1 MNEVLAHIET
11 PLNPTEDPE
20 KVLHAIRNL
29 FPKCTPTIARTDER
43 HAKFEGSVAHLED
56 LDNLKS
62 LLRQEAIRDAA
73 RKLLFKSVT
82 GSSIV
87 VHLNKQAA
95 FAGKAS
101 FCERYD
107 ESPLGPIT
115 LTITTENP
123 EQLIDWLAPSSRSR
137 REIEDHTGRASPRS
151 ERSGQFQ

>member
-1 MNEVLAHIET
+1 MSEVLVRAET

-20 KVLHAIRNL
+20 KVLRAIRNL
-29 FPKCTPTIARTDER
+29 LPNCTPRISRIDER
-43 HAKFEGSVAHLED
+43 HAKFEGSVARLED

-73 RKLLFKSVT
+73 RKLLFKSVS

-101 FCERYD
+101 FCEHYD

-115 LTITTENP
+115 LTITAENP
-123 EQLIDWLAPSSRSR
+123 EQLINWLAPSSRSR
-137 REIEDHTGRASPRS
+137 RQTED
-151 ERSGQFQ
+151 

>member
-1 MNEVLAHIET
+1 MSEVLARVET

-20 KVLHAIRNL
+20 KVLRAIRNL
-29 FPKCTPTIARTDER
+29 LPNCTPTIVRTDER
-43 HAKFEGSVAHLED
+43 HAKFEGSIAHMED

-73 RKLLFKSVT
+73 RKLLFKSVS

-115 LTITTENP
+115 LTITAESP
-123 EQLIDWLAPSSRSR
+123 EQLIDWLAPSSRSMR
-137 REIEDHTGRASPRS
+137 QTED
-151 ERSGQFQ
+151 

>member
-1 MNEVLAHIET
+1 MSEVLARVET
-11 PLNPTEDPE
+11 PLNPTEDPG
-20 KVLHAIRNL
+20 KVLRAIRNL
-29 FPKCTPTIARTDER
+29 LPNCNPTISRIDER
-43 HAKFEGSVAHLED
+43 HAKFEGSVARLED

-73 RKLLFKSVT
+73 RKLLFKSVS

-95 FAGKAS
+95 FVGKAS
-101 FCERYD
+101 FCEHYD

-123 EQLIDWLAPSSRSR
+123 EQLIDWLAPSSRR
-137 REIEDHTGRASPRS
+137 RQEIES
-151 ERSGQFQ
+151 

>member
-1 MNEVLAHIET
+1 MSEILVRVET

-20 KVLHAIRNL
+20 KVLRAIRNL
-29 FPKCTPTIARTDER
+29 LPSCAPTIGRTDER
-43 HAKFEGSVAHLED
+43 HAKFEGSLTSLED
-56 LDNLKS
+56 LDNLKA

-73 RKLLFKSVT
+73 RKLLFQSIS

-137 REIEDHTGRASPRS
+137 RQIDD
-151 ERSGQFQ
+151 

>member
-1 MNEVLAHIET
+1 VQT
-11 PLNPTEDPE
+11 PLNPTEDSE
-20 KVLHAIRNL
+20 KVLRAIRNL
-29 FPKCTPTIARTDER
+29 FPSCTPAVVRTNER
-43 HAKFEGSVAHLED
+43 HTKFEGSMARLED
-56 LDNLKS
+56 LDNLRS

-73 RKLLFKSVT
+73 RKLLFRSIS

-87 VHLNKQAA
+87 VRLNKQAA
-95 FAGKAS
+95 YAGKAS

-137 REIEDHTGRASPRS
+137 QQMED
-151 ERSGQFQ
+151 

>member
-1 MNEVLAHIET
+1 MSEVLVRVET

-20 KVLHAIRNL
+20 KVLRAIRNL
-29 FPKCTPTIARTDER
+29 LPNCTPTIARTDER
-43 HAKFEGSVAHLED
+43 HAKFEGSVARTED

-73 RKLLFKSVT
+73 RKILFKSIS

-123 EQLIDWLAPSSRSR
+123 EQLVDWLAPSSRSR
-137 REIEDHTGRASPRS
+137 RKIED
-151 ERSGQFQ
+151 

>member
-1 MNEVLAHIET
+1 MSEVLVRVET

-20 KVLHAIRNL
+20 KVFRAIRNL
-29 FPKCTPTIARTDER
+29 LPNCTPTISRIDDR
-43 HAKFEGSVAHLED
+43 HAKFEGSVARLGD

-73 RKLLFKSVT
+73 RKLLFKSVS

-101 FCERYD
+101 FCEHYD

-137 REIEDHTGRASPRS
+137 RQTED
-151 ERSGQFQ
+151 

>member
-1 MNEVLAHIET
+1 MSEILARVET

-20 KVLHAIRNL
+20 KVLRAIRNL
-29 FPKCTPTIARTDER
+29 LPNCTPTIVRTDER
-43 HAKFEGSVAHLED
+43 HAKFEGSVTSLED

-73 RKLLFKSVT
+73 RKLLFKSIS

-107 ESPLGPIT
+107 ESPLDPIT

-123 EQLIDWLAPSSRSR
+123 EQLIDWLAPSSRGR
-137 REIEDHTGRASPRS
+137 RQVED
-151 ERSGQFQ
+151 

>member
-1 MNEVLAHIET
+1 MSEVLARVET
-11 PLNPTEDPE
+11 PLNATEDHE
-20 KVLHAIRNL
+20 KVLRAVSNL
-29 FPKCTPTIARTDER
+29 FPNCTPTIVRSDER
-43 HAKFEGSVAHLED
+43 HAKFEGSMTRLED
-56 LDNLKS
+56 LDNLKA

-73 RKLLFKSVT
+73 RKLLLKSIS

-107 ESPLGPIT
+107 ESPLGPVT

-123 EQLIDWLAPSSRSR
+123 EQLVNWLAPSSRSR
-137 REIEDHTGRASPRS
+137 HRA
-151 ERSGQFQ
+151 ET

>member
-1 MNEVLAHIET
+1 MSEILVRVET

-20 KVLHAIRNL
+20 KVLRAIRNL
-29 FPKCTPTIARTDER
+29 LPSCAPTIARTDER
-43 HAKFEGSVAHLED
+43 HAKFEGSLTSLED
-56 LDNLKS
+56 LDNLKA

-73 RKLLFKSVT
+73 RKLLFQSIS

-137 REIEDHTGRASPRS
+137 RQIDD
-151 ERSGQFQ
+151 

>member
-1 MNEVLAHIET
+1 MSEILVRVEA

-20 KVLHAIRNL
+20 KVLRAIRNL
-29 FPKCTPTIARTDER
+29 LPNCTPTIARTDER
-43 HAKFEGSVAHLED
+43 HAKFEGLVARTED

-73 RKLLFKSVT
+73 RKILFKSIS

-115 LTITTENP
+115 LTITTETP
-123 EQLIDWLAPSSRSR
+123 EQLVDWLAPSSRSR
-137 REIEDHTGRASPRS
+137 RKIED
-151 ERSGQFQ
+151 

>member
-1 MNEVLAHIET
+1 MSEVLARVQT
-11 PLNPTEDPE
+11 PLNPTEDSE
-20 KVLHAIRNL
+20 KVLRAIRNL
-29 FPKCTPTIARTDER
+29 FPNCTPALVRTDER
-43 HAKFEGSVAHLED
+43 HAKFEGSIARLED
-56 LDNLKS
+56 LDNLRS

-73 RKLLFKSVT
+73 RKLLFRSIS

-95 FAGKAS
+95 YAGKAS

-137 REIEDHTGRASPRS
+137 QQMED
-151 ERSGQFQ
+151 

>member
-1 MNEVLAHIET
+1 MSEFRAHVET
-11 PLNPTEDPE
+11 PLNPTEDADR
-20 KVLHAIRNL
+20 VSRAVRNL
-29 FPKCTPTIARTDER
+29 FPNSTLTTAKVGARR
-43 HAKFEGSVAHLED
+43 SKMHATMTRLED
-56 LDNLKS
+56 LDNLRS

-73 RKLLFKSVT
+73 RRVLLQSVS

-115 LTITTENP
+115 LTITTDSP
-123 EQLIDWLAPSSRSR
+123 EQVIDWLAPSSR
-137 REIEDHTGRASPRS
+137 GKLPS
-151 ERSGQFQ
+151 ES

>member
-1 MNEVLAHIET
+1 MSEILARLET

-20 KVLHAIRNL
+20 KVSRAVHNL
-29 FPKCTPTIARTDER
+29 FPNSSLITVKTDIR
-43 HAKFEGSVAHLED
+43 HSKLQATMTSLED
-56 LDNLKS
+56 LENLRA

-73 RKLLFKSVT
+73 RRILFDGVS

-115 LTITTENP
+115 LTITTESP
-123 EQLIDWLAPSSRSR
+123 EQIVDWLAPSSR
-137 REIEDHTGRASPRS
+137 GMQRS
-151 ERSGQFQ
+151 ES